1 MHLDWLPNVTI
12 HEPTP
17 LDRLPMSRVLAAFIP
32 NQRKRDADAVE
43 LPSKMLQLLAYGL
56 PIVKTAMPN
65 AVKAEFI
72 ILVQT
77 DPALDAAIDGC
88 FRNFSRGN
96 RASARSSHSTRQKP
110 ASPPFESSP
119 DADTARRKVSAE
131 PGVRAKPTGALRKH
145 EVGTGQ
151 RPVIR
156 PISEVGDVVKKESGV
171 VHEVHDLAG

>member
-1 MHLDWLPNVTI
+1 
-12 HEPTP
+12 
-17 LDRLPMSRVLAAFIP
+17 MSRVLAAFIP

-119 DADTARRKVSAE
+119 DADTADGRFQRKPAYERSRLEPFANTKSAPVSA
-131 PGVRAKPTGALRKH
+131 PSYGRYPRSAM
-145 EVGTGQ
+145 
-151 RPVIR
+151 
-156 PISEVGDVVKKESGV
+156 S
-171 VHEVHDLAG
+171 

>member
-1 MHLDWLPNVTI
+1 
-12 HEPTP
+12 
-17 LDRLPMSRVLAAFIP
+17 MSRVLAAFIP

-72 ILVQT
+72 MSVQT

-119 DADTARRKVSAE
+119 DADTADGRFQRNPAYERSRLEPFANTKSAPVSA
-131 PGVRAKPTGALRKH
+131 PSYGRYPRSAM
-145 EVGTGQ
+145 
-151 RPVIR
+151 
-156 PISEVGDVVKKESGV
+156 S
-171 VHEVHDLAG
+171 

>member
-1 MHLDWLPNVTI
+1 
-12 HEPTP
+12 
-17 LDRLPMSRVLAAFIP
+17 MSRVLAAFIP

-119 DADTARRKVSAE
+119 DADTADGRFQRNPAYERSRLEPFANTKSAPVSA
-131 PGVRAKPTGALRKH
+131 PSYGRYPRSAM
-145 EVGTGQ
+145 
-151 RPVIR
+151 
-156 PISEVGDVVKKESGV
+156 S
-171 VHEVHDLAG
+171 